1 MIDLLRE
8 TPWAA
13 WGPAMLSV
21 SQANTHIKA
30 LLDDDP
36 ILSDCWIRGEVGD
49 ARTYASGHTYFTLRD
64 GTGQLK
70 CVLFRQKARKLEPL
84 ENGRMYVVHGSI
96 SVYPASGV
104 YQLYVVDHRP
114 LGLGELYL
122 EFELLKERLE
132 AEGLFAAERK
142 RPLPRW
148 PQRIGV
154 ATSAQGAVLHDL
166 RQVIGRRFPLAELV
180 LAPCQVQGAEAVRS
194 VVLSLRALN
203 DAGVDVI
210 VVARGGGSLEDLW
223 AFNEELVVRAIAASH
238 VPVVSAIGHE
248 TDFTIADFVA
258 DLRAPT
264 PSAAAEV
271 MVPDAAELNRQVA
284 ALAERAA
291 RAMKAQLWLA
301 RSDFADRE
309 ARLQRALAE
318 HLEGNE
324 TRLSAL
330 AGRLRALSPLAVL
343 ARGYAVVRDAA
354 TGAVIRSAARATAGQ
369 TLDVLLHDGRLAAT
383 VAGMTHQPAAPTP
396 EANGAS
402 AVAESSGAQLVRR
415 E

>member
-1 MIDLLRE
+1 MIDLLRV
-8 TPWAA
+8 PAWA
-13 WGPAMLSV
+13 WGPALLSV

-70 CVLFRQKARKLEPL
+70 CVLFRQKSRGLEPL
-84 ENGRMYVVHGSI
+84 ENGRLYVVHGSI

-104 YQLYVVDHRP
+104 YQLYVDDHRP
-114 LGLGELYL
+114 LGIGELYQ
-122 EFELLKERLE
+122 EFELLKSRLE

-148 PQRIGV
+148 PQRIGMV
-154 ATSAQGAVLHDL
+154 TSPQGAVLHDL
-166 RQVIGRRFPLAELV
+166 RQVIGRRLPLAELV

-194 VVLSLRALN
+194 VVLSLRAL
-203 DAGVDVI
+203 DAAGVDVI

-223 AFNEELVVRAIAASH
+223 AFNEEPVARAIAAAR

-271 MVPDAAELNRQVA
+271 MVPDAADLHRQIA
-284 ALAERAA
+284 DLAERAA

-301 RSDFADRE
+301 QSDFADHE
-309 ARLQRALAE
+309 ARLQRTLAA
-318 HLEGNE
+318 HLERANA
-324 TRLSAL
+324 RLTAL
-330 AGRLRALSPLAVL
+330 EGRLQALSPLSVL
-343 ARGYAVVRDAA
+343 ARGYAVVRDGA
-354 TGAVIRSAARATAGQ
+354 TGAVIRSAAQTAAGQ
-369 TLDVLLHDGRLAAT
+369 ALGILLHDGQLKVMVTSAPPADAGGANAA
-383 VAGMTHQPAAPTP
+383 V
-396 EANGAS
+396 
-402 AVAESSGAQLVRR
+402 ESSEARPELQGSAARA
-415 E
+415 